1 MLPFTPRRALLS
13 VSNKTGLVD
22 IATTLHQHHIEL
34 VATGNTA
41 SLLRQANLPVT
52 EVSDCTHFP
61 EILDGRV
68 KTLHPAIHA
77 GLLARG
83 KQDQHIL
90 KQHAISPFDI
100 LIVNLYPF
108 EQVISDPDCKFSEAI
123 ENIDIGG
130 PAMIRAAAKNHAHLT
145 VIVNPHDYQ
154 ELAEYVNLKK
164 MPKDWRFNLAK
175 KAFAHTAAY
184 DAAISNY
191 LNALNDEK
199 TPSGFPTALTCQFNK
214 QYDLR
219 YGENPHQQAIFYTD
233 KNALTGSLA
242 LAKVIQGKALSYN
255 NLLDADAALDC
266 VRAFSTT
273 TSACVIVKHGNPCG
287 IALANNQLQ
296 AYQRAY
302 QTDPVS
308 SYGGIL
314 AFNQCLEEDTVSTLL
329 ATQFAEVIIAPIIS
343 DAAKKVLATKP
354 NIRVLETGNLPVNDQ
369 FKLDMRHIDGG
380 FLVQEHDNFPIDIN
394 KFTTVTEKRPTKQQQ
409 QDLLFAWQAVKYVKS
424 NAIVL
429 AKDLATIGIGAG
441 QTSRVMSTR
450 IALWQAEQ
458 AGFSSQDSVLA
469 SDAFFPF
476 PDSIELIAQ
485 AGVTAIIQPG
495 GSIRDEQIIA
505 AANAANIAMIF
516 TGMRHFRH

>member
-1 MLPFTPRRALLS
+1 MLPFKPKRALLS
-13 VSNKTGLVD
+13 VSNKNGLLE
-22 IATTLHQHHIEL
+22 IATILHEHHVEL

-41 SLLRQANLPVT
+41 ALLRQASLPVT
-52 EVSDCTHFP
+52 DVSDCTHFP
-61 EILDGRV
+61 EIMDGRV

-83 KQDQHIL
+83 KQDQKIL
-90 KQHAISPFDI
+90 EQHTIAPFDI

-108 EQVISDPDCKFSEAI
+108 EQVISNPDCKFKEAI

-130 PAMIRAAAKNHAHLT
+130 PAMIRAAAKNHDHLT
-145 VIVNPHDYQ
+145 VIVSPNDYQ
-154 ELAEYVNLKK
+154 QLADYLKLKK
-164 MPKDWRFNLAK
+164 IPKDWRFSLAK

-184 DAAISNY
+184 DAAIANY
-191 LNALNDEK
+191 LNALDDHK
-199 TPSGFPTALTCQFNK
+199 KPSGFPTVLTCQFNK
-214 QYDLR
+214 QHELR

-233 KNALTGSLA
+233 KNATPGSLA
-242 LAKVIQGKALSYN
+242 LAKIIQGKALSYN

-266 VRAFSTT
+266 VRDFSRTAF
-273 TSACVIVKHGNPCG
+273 ACVIVKHGNPCG
-287 IALANNQLQ
+287 IALANNQVQ

-302 QTDPVS
+302 QSDPTS

-314 AFNQCLEEDTVSTLL
+314 AFNQCLEEETASIIL
-329 ATQFAEVIIAPIIS
+329 ASQFAEVIIAPKFN

-354 NIRVLETGNLPVNDQ
+354 NIRILETGDLSIDQQ

-380 FLVQEHDNFPIDIN
+380 FLVQEHDNFSLDLN
-394 KFTTVTEKRPTKQQQ
+394 RFTIVTAKEPTKQQK
-409 QDLLFAWQAVKYVKS
+409 QDLVFAWQAVKYVKS

-458 AGFSSQDSVLA
+458 AGFSTEEAVLA

-476 PDSIELIAQ
+476 PDSIELIAK
-485 AGVTAIIQPG
+485 AGITAIIQPG

-505 AANAANIAMIF
+505 AANAAGIAMIF
-516 TGMRHFRH
+516 TGTRHFRH